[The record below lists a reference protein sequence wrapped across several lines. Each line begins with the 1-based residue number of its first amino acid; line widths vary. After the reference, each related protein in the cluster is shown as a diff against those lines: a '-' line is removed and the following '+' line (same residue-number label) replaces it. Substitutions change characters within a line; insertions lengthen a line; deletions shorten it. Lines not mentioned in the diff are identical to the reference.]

1 MFYSARHVTISTARV
16 HTPTSAHAADTSD
29 EVAVYE
35 KGGYFVTVQ
44 VPCDVELVMYQQHW

>member
-29 EVAVYE
+29 EVAVCE
-35 KGGYFVTVQ
+35 KGGYFVTVR